1 MSHCTKKFRVKFISF
16 ILAFISVYALSVA
29 TPTTSGEDR
38 LLVGAAEKEITPPQG
53 IEIHTARPNVGIRD
67 PLFLRTIVLQDA
79 TGTSIAIITADII
92 CSGFAAMDELR
103 ERVKQKTG
111 VDEVW
116 FNCSHAH
123 SSRWLRATPQADNLW
138 TDEMIWDEF
147 YEHPLRENPEE
158 AAWNKKVHQT
168 AVEVVSDAIKN
179 LRPATLHAG
188 RAPVQVGFNRRITDA
203 TGWTSMGVNRD
214 GPVVPWVN
222 VLTANDLKT
231 KKPFAVL
238 FEHPAHPVTV
248 PPGNNLVSADFPGTA
263 VTRIRQQLGDDV
275 IAMYGQGCCGD
286 INSFPLR
293 TSFADAD
300 AAGHKLGDAV
310 LAAIQKSE
318 PVNAEKIT
326 LRSRHIKLPTRPLPT
341 RESIE
346 EWKKQSKDHPARMKQ
361 LNKMSNALKQGMTP
375 PPRRFD
381 VYAVMLGDQWC
392 LVGMTYETFA
402 KYELW
407 IDKHAPFSHKMVF
420 ALTNGGRAYIGTD
433 AALAM
438 GPKGGYEA
446 ACLPNWAGHETMSPH
461 LGPPA
466 VGSEKEIHKAF
477 RSLWTQP

>member
-1 MSHCTKKFRVKFISF
+1 MKFIHL
-16 ILAFISVYALSVA
+16 IQIFISISALLIA
-29 TPTTSGEDR
+29 QPIASGDDH

-53 IEIHTARPNVGIRD
+53 IEIHAARPNVGIRD
-67 PLFLRTIVLQDA
+67 SLFLRALVLKDS

-103 ERVKQKTG
+103 GRVKQKTG
-111 VDEVW
+111 VEEVW

-123 SSRWLRATPQADNLW
+123 SSRWLRATPLVDNRW

-147 YEHPLRENPEE
+147 YEHPLSENLEE

-168 AVEVVSDAIKN
+168 AVEVVADAKKN
-179 LRPATLHAG
+179 LRPALLHAG
-188 RAPVQVGFNRRITDA
+188 RAPVQVGFNRRITDDR
-203 TGWTSMGVNRD
+203 GWTTMGVNRD

-222 VLTANDLKT
+222 VLTASDLKT
-231 KKPFAVL
+231 EKPFAVL

-248 PPGNNLVSADFPGTA
+248 PPGNNLVSADFPGAA
-263 VTRIRQQLGDDV
+263 VAKIRQQLGDDV

-300 AAGHKLGDAV
+300 AAGYKLGDAV
-310 LAAIQKSE
+310 LVAMKKSE
-318 PVNAEKIT
+318 PLNAKRIT

-341 RESIE
+341 HKSIE
-346 EWKKQSKDHPARMKQ
+346 QWKKQSENHPARMKQ
-361 LNKMSNALKQGMTP
+361 LNKMANALEHGMTP
-375 PPRRFD
+375 PSRRFD
-381 VYAVMLGDQWC
+381 VYSVMLGDQWC

-402 KYELW
+402 EYELW
-407 IDKHAPFSHKMVF
+407 IDEHAPFYHKMVF

-438 GPKGGYEA
+438 GPNGGYEA
-446 ACLPNWAGHETMSPH
+446 ACLPNWVGHETMSPY

-477 RSLWTQP
+477 RSLWAQP

>member
-1 MSHCTKKFRVKFISF
+1 MKPLLQFLASITVF
-16 ILAFISVYALSVA
+16 ILAVSA
-29 TPTTSGEDR
+29 TAAEKGI
-38 LLVGAAEKEITPPQG
+38 LAGAAEQEITPPEG
-53 IEIHTARPNVGIRD
+53 IEIHAARPNVGVRD
-67 PLFLRTIVLQDA
+67 PLFLRALLLQDS
-79 TGTSIAIITADII
+79 TGTAVAIITADII

-103 ERVKQKTG
+103 DRVKQKTG

-123 SSRWLRATPQADNLW
+123 SSRWLRATPTADNRW

-188 RAPVQVGFNRRITDA
+188 RAPVQIGFNRRITDEN
-203 TGWTSMGVNRD
+203 GWTSMGVNRE
-214 GPVVPWVN
+214 GPAVPWVN
-222 VLTANDLKT
+222 VLTASDPKT
-231 KKPFAVL
+231 EVPFAVL

-248 PPGNNLVSADFPGTA
+248 PPGNNLVSADFPGAA
-263 VTRIRQQLGDDV
+263 VARIRQQLGDDV
-275 IAMYGQGCCGD
+275 IAMYGQGCCGN

-300 AAGHKLGDAV
+300 TAGNKLGDAV
-310 LAAIQKSE
+310 LAAIEKS
-318 PVNAEKIT
+318 VAIDAKQIT
-326 LRSRHIKLPTRPLPT
+326 LRSEHIKLPTRPLPSSEAIT
-341 RESIE
+341 A
-346 EWKKQSKDHPARMKQ
+346 WKKQNQKHPARMKQ
-361 LNKMSNALKQGMTP
+361 LNKMSNALKQGMAP

-402 KYELW
+402 EYELW
-407 IDKHAPFSHKMVF
+407 IDQHAPFAYKMVF

-433 AALAM
+433 EALAM
-438 GPKGGYEA
+438 GSNGGYEA
-446 ACLPNWAGHETMSPH
+446 ACLPNWVGHETMSPH

-466 VGSEKEIHKAF
+466 VGTEKEIHRAF
-477 RSLWTQP
+477 ESLWKRP